1 MQVITDMM
9 KPIVRARRRPKLAA
23 PSLDPLALGLIDLLG
38 PLYSSITLRM
48 QSMRF
53 IHGER
58 FVASVRDFYE
68 GRARLVLAFRHPYGD
83 EPQLLA
89 WAMHRGLRAEARRL
103 GAPLGV
109 RPHCLFLHGYEVPLW
124 SGPLVRWLIPRSGS
138 LPVYHV
144 RVDSSGI
151 KATRRALRDGE
162 HPLALAP
169 EGQASYRSET
179 LPRLERGALQLG
191 FWCAEE
197 LAAAGRA
204 EKVLILPLSVHV
216 SHEARDLSALEACA
230 TALEVRLGPAGVAPA
245 GVAPAGA
252 AANAPQVS
260 RSSDEG
266 RRRALGLRLRAIDLR
281 LQEAGESYYWPGQRP
296 GGPTPPVET
305 LLALADSNNTEFL
318 ALRAAR
324 HAALLEEALRRGEA
338 MLGLASDGDAITRV
352 YRIRHEGWNR
362 IYPELDLAAL
372 PPHARALADRR
383 AGEAWYAMRHMETV
397 DLGWYLDAPYLE
409 EGLADGGAPSLGR
422 LAETLVNLDDFASR
436 LEGGNITDRKNPLS
450 RHICMVAA
458 EPLEMTLRLPAYRS
472 DRQTALAAAETDLA
486 SAFTG
491 AIKEYLDGT

>member
-1 MQVITDMM
+1 MM
-9 KPIVRARRRPKLAA
+9 KPMVRARKRPQLAA
-23 PSLDPLALGLIDLLG
+23 PCLDPLALWLIDLVG
-38 PLYSSITLRM
+38 PLYSRMTLRM
-48 QSMRF
+48 KSMRF

-58 FVASVRDFYE
+58 FVSSVRDFYE

-83 EPQLLA
+83 EPQLLT
-89 WAMHRGLRAEARRL
+89 WAMHRGLR
-103 GAPLGV
+103 GLGV

-197 LAAAGRA
+197 LAAAGRS
-204 EKVLILPLSVHV
+204 EKVILLPLSVHV
-216 SHEARDLSALEACA
+216 SHHASDLSALEAFA
-230 TALEVRLGPAGVAPA
+230 TALEARLGPA
-245 GVAPAGA
+245 A
-252 AANAPQVS
+252 AAIAAPTLA
-260 RSSDEG
+260 RGSDEW
-266 RRRALGLRLRAIDLR
+266 RRRELGLRLRAIDLQ
-281 LQEAGESYYWPGQRP
+281 LLESGESYYWPGQKSQGRALP
-296 GGPTPPVET
+296 IEA

-318 ALRAAR
+318 SLRASR

-338 MLGLASDGDAITRV
+338 MLGLSSDGDAITRV

-362 IYPELDLAAL
+362 VYPELDLGTL
-372 PPHARALADRR
+372 SPHARALADRR

-409 EGLADGGAPSLGR
+409 EGLAEGGAPSLNR

-436 LEGGNITDRKNPLS
+436 LEGGNITNRKNPLS

-458 EPLEMTLRLPAYRS
+458 EPLEIASRLSAYRS
-472 DRQTALAAAETDLA
+472 DRQAALAAAETDLA
-486 SAFTG
+486 SAFKG
-491 AIKEYLDGT
+491 AIKEFLDGN